1 MKKLREL
8 VQMLNEKD
16 PDVCVTVRKYA
27 MISLLEIFKDI
38 IPGYY
43 IRLPTDKEKHQKVS
57 VDLERW
63 MWKGFLT
70 DSLLTVWGLNLII
83 EEAQWICSHCLIDC
97 LVVECWLWGRD
108 VPGSIPSQGPRY
120 SKDIKK
126 WYQ

>member
-16 PDVCVTVRKYA
+16 PDVCVTVRKYT

-57 VDLERW
+57 VDLER
-63 MWKGFLT
+63 
-70 DSLLTVWGLNLII
+70 
-83 EEAQWICSHCLIDC
+83 
-97 LVVECWLWGRD
+97 
-108 VPGSIPSQGPRY
+108 
-120 SKDIKK
+120 
-126 WYQ
+126 

>member
-43 IRLPTDKEKHQKVS
+43 IRLPTDKEK
-57 VDLERW
+57 LR
-63 MWKGFLT
+63 
-70 DSLLTVWGLNLII
+70 
-83 EEAQWICSHCLIDC
+83 
-97 LVVECWLWGRD
+97 
-108 VPGSIPSQGPRY
+108 
-120 SKDIKK
+120 
-126 WYQ
+126 

>member
-57 VDLERW
+57 VDLER
-63 MWKGFLT
+63 
-70 DSLLTVWGLNLII
+70 
-83 EEAQWICSHCLIDC
+83 
-97 LVVECWLWGRD
+97 
-108 VPGSIPSQGPRY
+108 
-120 SKDIKK
+120 
-126 WYQ
+126 